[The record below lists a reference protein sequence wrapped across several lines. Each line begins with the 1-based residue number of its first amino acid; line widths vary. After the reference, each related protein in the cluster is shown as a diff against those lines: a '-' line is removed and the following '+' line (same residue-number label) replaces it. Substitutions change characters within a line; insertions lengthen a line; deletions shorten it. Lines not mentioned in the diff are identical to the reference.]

1 MKKKIY
7 ISIIVIVLL
16 YASYYYWQNRYVEL
30 RPVILAEENHT
41 PQLIYFDND
50 LYKFAKPNEISP
62 SYYKNIRWVLGDTR
76 VDYIE
81 ENGIIY
87 VRNKFLNDMNMV
99 WNYTNRATYS
109 KYFKIKRE
117 MDSINLIY
125 KMEYVDSQKKRIDS
139 VLKTIK
145 TDSIK
150 FHRDQENRAN

>member
-7 ISIIVIVLL
+7 ITLATLILL
-16 YASYYYWQNRYVEL
+16 FLAYYYWENRYVEL
-30 RPVILAEENHT
+30 QPVIVAEGEYT
-41 PQLIYFDND
+41 RRITFFDND

-62 SYYKNIRWVLGDTR
+62 SYYKNIKWVLDDSR

-99 WNYTNRATYS
+99 WNYTTRAIST
-109 KYFKIKRE
+109 KYFKIERE
-117 MDSINLIY
+117 RDSLYLIRI
-125 KMEYVDSQKKRIDS
+125 KNRTDSRRNKIDS

-150 FHRDQENRAN
+150 FLRDQGNKEN

>member
-7 ISIIVIVLL
+7 VTLIALVLL
-16 YASYYYWQNRYVEL
+16 FSGYYYWENRYVEL
-30 RPVILAEENHT
+30 KPVIVAEREYT
-41 PQLIYFDND
+41 RQITFFDND

-62 SYYKNIRWVLGDTR
+62 SYYKNIKWVLNDSR

-99 WNYTNRATYS
+99 WNYTTRAIST
-109 KYFKIKRE
+109 KYFKQERERDSLYLIRIKKRT
-117 MDSINLIY
+117 
-125 KMEYVDSQKKRIDS
+125 DSQKTIIDS
-139 VLKTIK
+139 LLKTIK

-150 FHRDQENRAN
+150 FHRDQENREN

>member
-7 ISIIVIVLL
+7 ITLVTLILL
-16 YASYYYWQNRYVEL
+16 FSAYYYWENRYVKL
-30 RPVILAEENHT
+30 QPVILAEIEYT
-41 PQLIYFDND
+41 RRITFFDND

-62 SYYKNIRWVLGDTR
+62 SYYKNIKWVLDGSR

-99 WNYTNRATYS
+99 WNYTTRATS
-109 KYFKIKRE
+109 TKYFKLEKER
-117 MDSINLIY
+117 DSINLIY
-125 KMEYVDSQKKRIDS
+125 KNEYVASRRKKIES
-139 VLKTIK
+139 ILKTIK

-150 FHRDQENRAN
+150 FHGDHKNKEN

>member
-7 ISIIVIVLL
+7 ITLIALVLL
-16 YASYYYWQNRYVEL
+16 FSGYYYWENRYVEL
-30 RPVILAEENHT
+30 KPVISKGYDR
-41 PQLIYFDND
+41 QIVFFQND
-50 LYKFAKPNEISP
+50 YYKFAKPNEISP
-62 SYYKNIRWVLGDTR
+62 SYYKNIRWVLNDSR

-87 VRNKFLNDMNMV
+87 VRNKFLNDMEMV
-99 WNYTNRATYS
+99 WNYTTRAIST

-117 MDSINLIY
+117 MDSINLISE
-125 KMEYVDSQKKRIDS
+125 KEYVDSRRKKIDS

-150 FHRDQENRAN
+150 FHRDQENKEN